1 MKQENHILPY
11 FTACCVSLI
20 LGLTFIFSKTALNI
34 VTPCTLLS
42 FRFLTAFLTITLL
55 RVLKIVKINYKG
67 KPIKYLIILSLIE
80 PVLYFFFESKGL
92 KLCSASQA
100 GIVIALIPIFV
111 AILSSYILKE
121 RKTSLQICS
130 IILSVCG
137 VIYIVLMQSSSSN
150 KGSLLGIFFLFGSVL
165 CGSIFSILSKKLAES
180 FKPIEI
186 TYFMSG
192 VAAIIFNFISIVNHI
207 RLHTLTLYF
216 EPLKNN
222 NFIISILYLGILSSV
237 IGFFLVN
244 FTISKIDV
252 SKYSVFENV
261 TSIISIL
268 GGVIFLHEKLKYYHG
283 IGAIMIVIGVWGTS
297 FFAKK
302 SLNQSS
308 KLEISQSS

>member
-121 RKTSLQICS
+121 RKTSLQ
-130 IILSVCG
+130 LSVCG

-192 VAAIIFNFISIVNHI
+192 VATIIFNFISIVNHI